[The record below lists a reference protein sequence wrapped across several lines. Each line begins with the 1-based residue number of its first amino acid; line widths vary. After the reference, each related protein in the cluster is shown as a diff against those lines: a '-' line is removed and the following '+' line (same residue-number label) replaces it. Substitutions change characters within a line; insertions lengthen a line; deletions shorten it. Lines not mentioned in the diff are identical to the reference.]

1 MITKLFVIFLFLIIL
16 GSLASAMFYMMRDT
30 GNSKRMVRALTMRI
44 SLSVVAFVIVMVLMY
59 FSGGNPKPY

>member
-1 MITKLFVIFLFLIIL
+1 MITKLIVIFLFLIIV

-44 SLSVVAFVIVMVLMY
+44 SLSVVAFLIVMVLMY
-59 FSGGNPKPY
+59 LGGGNPKPY